1 MGNYRE
7 QERLREMLAWY
18 EDNVVELRALIA
30 KYDKAEQDLR
40 EREQFGWHIHIGEV
54 S

>member
-1 MGNYRE
+1 MSYSRE

-30 KYDKAEQDLR
+30 KYDKAEQELL
-40 EREQFGWHIHIGEV
+40 EREQHGWHIHVGEV